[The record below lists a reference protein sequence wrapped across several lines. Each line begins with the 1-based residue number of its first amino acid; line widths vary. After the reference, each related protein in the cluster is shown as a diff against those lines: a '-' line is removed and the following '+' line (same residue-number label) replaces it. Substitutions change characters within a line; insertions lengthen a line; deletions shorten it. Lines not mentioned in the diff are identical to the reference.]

1 MDTITEP
8 RLSFDDT
15 SIAFS
20 GKSNK
25 ELTKTYWIF
34 AAMNN
39 NTVVSIGTSLLK
51 WALNWHLPVKPLIK
65 YTVFEHFCGGESIE
79 DSRKAVKELQ
89 KYHIGTILDYSV
101 EGAQTEAGFDATT
114 QEILRTIEEA
124 KGKKELPFCVFKVT
138 GIAST
143 PLLEKVQLKKELSE
157 AEKVAFGKVEQRVDA
172 ICKAAF
178 EANVRILIDGEE
190 SWIQDPIDTLAYEM
204 MKRYN
209 KQGAIVFNTY
219 QMYRHEML
227 ANLKK
232 GFQAAAMN
240 EVWLGAKL
248 VRGAYMEKERERAAE
263 MGYADPIQP
272 NKEAT
277 DRDYNEALK
286 FCLDNKQRIAL
297 VSGSH
302 NEYSNYL
309 LATLMEKHSLQPNN
323 PNIWFAQLYGMSD
336 NISYNLANAG
346 YNVAKY
352 VPYGPVASVMPYL
365 IRRAEENTSIAGQSS
380 REFLLVKKEKQRRRQ
395 AS

>member
-79 DSRKAVKELQ
+79 DSRKAVKDLQ
-89 KYHIGTILDYSV
+89 KYNIGTILDYSV
-101 EGAQTEAGFDATT
+101 EGAHTEDGFDATT
-114 QEILRTIEEA
+114 EEILRTIAEA

-143 PLLEKVQLKKELSE
+143 PLLEKVQLKKELNE
-157 AEKVAFGKVEQRVDA
+157 AEKVAFRKVEQRVDT

-190 SWIQDPIDTLAYEM
+190 SWIQDPIDSLAYEM

-232 GFQAAAMN
+232 GFQTAAMN

-263 MGYADPIQP
+263 MGYTDPIQP

-352 VPYGPVASVMPYL
+352 VPYGPVAAVMPYL